1 MYKLIRITTI
11 PSSLKTLLKGQLRYM
26 SQFFD
31 VIAISSDG
39 PNYEK
44 MLEEQGVRGY
54 KVNMTR
60 KITPIKD
67 IIALFKLICIFH
79 KEKPD
84 IVHTHTPKAGLLGML
99 AARLA
104 CVPCRMHTV
113 AGLPLLVSTGI
124 KRKILELV
132 EKLTYACATNIYPNS
147 FNLSKII
154 IDSGFTKCN
163 KVKVIANGSSN
174 GVDTSFFSPSALTSE
189 EKNRFRNND
198 VFSFIFVGRVVKDK
212 GVNELLLAFS
222 SLTRKYNNLRLLLVG
237 AFEKDLDPI
246 SMDSE
251 KIIAENQYIQF
262 VGFQED
268 VRPYMAASDVLILP
282 SYREGFPNVVMQAGA
297 MELPCIVT
305 DINGCN
311 EIIKQGI
318 NGVIIKPRNTPELI
332 EAMEYF
338 IANKARAKE
347 MGEKARLIVRSHYER
362 HIVWEALLQEYHRA
376 IQK

>member
-1 MYKLIRITTI
+1 
-11 PSSLKTLLKGQLRYM
+11 
-26 SQFFD
+26 
-31 VIAISSDG
+31 
-39 PNYEK
+39 
-44 MLEEQGVRGY
+44 
-54 KVNMTR
+54 MTR

-67 IIALFKLICIFH
+67 IVALFKLICIFH

-99 AARLA
+99 AARLT

-113 AGLPLLVSTGI
+113 AGLPLLVSTGL

-154 IDSGFTKCN
+154 IDHGFTKCN

-174 GVDTSFFSPSALTSE
+174 GVDTSFFSLSALTSE

-318 NGVIIKPRNTPELI
+318 NGVIIKPRNTTGLI

-347 MGEKARLIVRSHYER
+347 MGEKARLIVRNHYER
-362 HIVWEALLQEYHRA
+362 HIVWEALLQEYHRF